1 MSDLS
6 KKMVVGSMIAAGVV
20 ALMSIADL
28 ATGLPFSGTLTKKM
42 DILFILCSGILGYLC
57 WSCLKDAK

>member
-6 KKMVVGSMIAAGVV
+6 KKMVIGSMAAAAIV

-28 ATGLPFSGTLTKKM
+28 VTGMPFSGELTKGM
-42 DILFILCSGILGYLC
+42 DIMFILCSGILGYLC
-57 WSCLKDAK
+57 WTCLKDAK

>member
-6 KKMVVGSMIAAGVV
+6 KRMVIGSMIVAGVV

-28 ATGLPFSGTLTKKM
+28 ATGLPFSRNVTKTM
-42 DILFILCSGILGYLC
+42 DILFILCSAILGYLS
-57 WSCLKDAK
+57 WMVMKENK

>member
-6 KKMVVGSMIAAGVV
+6 KRMVMGSLIVAGVV

-28 ATGLPFSGTLTKKM
+28 ATGIPFSGKLTKTM
-42 DILFILCSGILGYLC
+42 DILFIICSGILGYLS
-57 WSCLKDAK
+57 WTVMKDAK